1 MFSLPFCNTNT
12 DSYLVYIKRR
22 GEGGDGGGGVS
33 SDVRFPDALLFRSS
47 SENSATIV
55 HPSPEHP

>member
-1 MFSLPFCNTNT
+1 MFSLLFCNTNT

-22 GEGGDGGGGVS
+22 GEGGRGGGIS